1 MNFKTH
7 KDFNQLVLNI
17 RKRPKER
24 FSGYWLNLIKFQDYH
39 FIQGNIEDDISEFGI
54 NRNIA
59 ALVDE
64 IKTDEIKGTWPE
76 IMGYPIDESEE
87 GLLVKYI
94 SAQKERDVELIIPER
109 NIARSVEWG
118 RFDSTIEFRKYETI
132 IYPAIIGVLEDI
144 EFHTFLDAG
153 CGSGNLIKL
162 ITDSIPNV
170 IYYGIDD
177 NNKNIEAAKEKKL
190 SNIFLGDCERI
201 DEILPDALF
210 FDMILFCGLLNV
222 QVTNKKKAD
231 KILNKTIPRLKSG
244 GYIIITGYSPCHF
257 TADDLAEKGIQV
269 LCKSIPQNIFKDYTG
284 YYLRQLY
291 LGKKR

>member
-7 KDFNQLVLNI
+7 KDFNQLVLSI

-24 FSGYWLNLIKFQDYH
+24 FSGYWFNLIKFQDYH

-94 SAQKERDVELIIPER
+94 STQGERDVELIIPER

-118 RFDSTIEFRKYETI
+118 RFDSTIEFRKYETV
-132 IYPAIIGVLEDI
+132 IYPAILEVLEGI
-144 EFHTFLDAG
+144 KFHTFLDVG

-162 ITDSIPNV
+162 ITDRIPSV
-170 IYYGIDD
+170 MYYGIDD
-177 NNKNIEAAKEKKL
+177 NSKNIEAAEEKRL
-190 SNIFLGDCERI
+190 SNIFLGDCERV
-201 DEILPDALF
+201 DEILPDTLF

-222 QVTNKKKAD
+222 QVTNKEKAD
-231 KILNKTIPRLKSG
+231 KILNKTIPKLKSG
-244 GYIIITGYSPCHF
+244 GHIIITGYSPCHF
-257 TADDLAEKGIQV
+257 TAEDLAEKGIQI
-269 LCKSIPQNIFKDYTG
+269 LRKSIPQNIFKDYTS

-291 LGKKR
+291 LGRKR